1 MYSSMFVGA
10 SEIQM
15 ATLTERDWQP
25 VLLYPDAAR
34 LEMLARIPSA
44 RTLPHIRAELFAS
57 LSTDILASLCKPT
70 ESTPSQCASLI
81 RRIAADAP
89 AVAIGLLNDP
99 TIARALGRKRLGGFL
114 LYKDSD
120 IRMAAMAA
128 LSHLAPAA

>member
-1 MYSSMFVGA
+1 MYSRMFFGV

-25 VLLYPDAAR
+25 VLLYPDASR
-34 LEMLARIPSA
+34 LPLLARIPSA
-44 RTLPHIRAELFAS
+44 RTIPHIRAELLKS
-57 LSTDILASLCKPT
+57 SSTHILASLCQPT
-70 ESTPSQCASLI
+70 EATPTQCAQLI
-81 RRIAADAP
+81 RRISADNP
-89 AVAIGLLNDP
+89 HVAVGLLADR

-114 LYKDSD
+114 MHKDSD